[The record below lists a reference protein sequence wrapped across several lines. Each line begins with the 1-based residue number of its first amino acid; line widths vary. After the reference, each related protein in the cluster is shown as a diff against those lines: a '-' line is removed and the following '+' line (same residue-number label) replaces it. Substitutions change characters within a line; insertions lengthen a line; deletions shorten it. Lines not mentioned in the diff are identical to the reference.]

1 MAFKW
6 KKNKKKIKKNK
17 KVKNEIIQDNSSD
30 LSNEEQKNNPDK
42 VKELSELTQN
52 TAENEINETS
62 ENFSTN
68 EDDSITE
75 ADQTEKK
82 GRFKRLKQRLLK
94 SRQKMRTRLSGLF
107 SIKKKLDDDLLEE
120 LEEILITSDIGV
132 KTVMDIMDEVSEH
145 VKKKIIIN
153 EEQLNKFL
161 ETKLIDLLTSTEKD
175 FIQNFSKPHIILVIG
190 VNGVGKTTTI
200 GKLAAKYNN
209 MGKKVIIAA
218 SDTFRAAAVEQLD
231 IWAQKADV
239 EIVKHRDN
247 ADPAAVAFDAVG
259 AAIARNADIVLV
271 DTAGRLHTKKN
282 LMEELK
288 KIKRTIAKKI
298 YDAPHDIFLILDA
311 TTGQNAISQANLFN
325 DALGITGLILTK
337 VDGTA
342 KGGIVISISNEIN
355 VPIRYLGIGEQID
368 DLQEFVPEQFIKA
381 LL

>member
-132 KTVMDIMDEVSEH
+132 KTVMDIMDEVSEQ